1 MLQFISVKDYKNEEF
16 WNSLTHF
23 IGVILTVLGTPLLFY
38 FDNKFTSL
46 STLSIILF
54 SFGLFFVYSSSSV
67 YHFVINPRL
76 KKRFQILDHISIYYL
91 ILGSYAPVC
100 LITLYEY
107 SGINIF
113 IVVLTLSIVGTLKKL
128 FFTGRFKIISLLLY
142 LAMGWLIV
150 VEINLLFELLDS
162 EAELLLIIGGLS
174 YTIGIIFYTLD
185 KIKYFH
191 SIWHLFV
198 LTGSVLHY
206 LLIVLYLSLIHI

>member
-1 MLQFISVKDYKNEEF
+1 MLKFIGVKDYRNEEF

-54 SFGLFFVYSSSSV
+54 SFGLFSVYSSSSV

-76 KKRFQILDHISIYYL
+76 KKRLQILDHISIYYL

-113 IVVLTLSIVGTLKKL
+113 LAVLTLSIVGTMKKL

-206 LLIVLYLSLIHI
+206 LMIVLYIV

>member
-1 MLQFISVKDYKNEEF
+1 MQFISLKDYKNEEL
-16 WNSLTHF
+16 WNGLTHF
-23 IGVILTVLGTPLLFY
+23 TGVILAVIGIPLLFY
-38 FDNKFTSL
+38 FDNKITSL

-54 SFGLFFVYSSSSV
+54 SFGLLLVYSSSSV
-67 YHFVINPRL
+67 YHFSINPRL
-76 KKRFQILDHISIYYL
+76 KKKFQILDHISIYYL

-113 IVVLTLSIVGTLKKL
+113 ITVLILSVIGTLIKL
-128 FFTGRFKIISLLLY
+128 FFTGRFQIFSLLLY

-150 VEINLLFELLDS
+150 IDINFLFELLNI
-162 EAELLLIIGGLS
+162 EAKLLLIIGGLS
-174 YTIGIIFYTLD
+174 YTLGTIFYSLD

-198 LTGSVLHY
+198 LAGSVSHY
-206 LLIVLYLSLIHI
+206 LMVLLFIL

>member
-54 SFGLFFVYSSSSV
+54 SFGLFSVYSSSSV
-67 YHFVINPRL
+67 YHFVIDPRL
-76 KKRFQILDHISIYYL
+76 KKRLQILDHISIYYL

-113 IVVLTLSIVGTLKKL
+113 IVVLTLSIIGTLKKL

-142 LAMGWLIV
+142 SAMGWLIV

-206 LLIVLYLSLIHI
+206 LMVVLYIV

>member
-1 MLQFISVKDYKNEEF
+1 MQFISLKDHKNEEL
-16 WNSLTHF
+16 WNGLTHF
-23 IGVILTVLGTPLLFY
+23 TGVILAVIGIPLLFY
-38 FDNKFTSL
+38 FDNKITSL

-54 SFGLFFVYSSSSV
+54 SFGLLLVYSSSSV
-67 YHFVINPRL
+67 YHFVINPKL
-76 KKRFQILDHISIYYL
+76 KKKFQILDHISIYYL

-113 IVVLTLSIVGTLKKL
+113 ITVLILSIIGTMIKL
-128 FFTGRFKIISLLLY
+128 FFTGRFQIFSLLLY

-150 VEINLLFELLDS
+150 IDINFLFELLNV
-162 EAELLLIIGGLS
+162 EAKLLLIIGGLS
-174 YTIGIIFYTLD
+174 YTLGTIFYSLD

-198 LTGSVLHY
+198 LAGSVSHY
-206 LLIVLYLSLIHI
+206 LMILLYVL

>member
-1 MLQFISVKDYKNEEF
+1 MQFISLKDYKNEEF
-16 WNSLTHF
+16 WNGLTHF
-23 IGVILTVLGTPLLFY
+23 TGVILTVIGIPLLFY
-38 FDNKFTSL
+38 FDNKLTSL

-54 SFGLFFVYSSSSV
+54 SFGLLLVYSSSSV
-67 YHFVINPRL
+67 YHFVINPKL
-76 KKRFQILDHISIYYL
+76 KKKFQLLDHISIYYL

-113 IVVLTLSIVGTLKKL
+113 ITVLILSIIGTLIKL
-128 FFTGRFKIISLLLY
+128 FFTGRFQIFSLLLY

-150 VEINLLFELLDS
+150 IDINFLFQLLNI
-162 EAELLLIIGGLS
+162 EAKLLLIIGGLS
-174 YTIGIIFYTLD
+174 YTLGTIFYSLD

-198 LTGSVLHY
+198 LAGSVSHY
-206 LLIVLYLSLIHI
+206 LMILLYVL

>member
-1 MLQFISVKDYKNEEF
+1 MLQFISAKDYRNEEF

-23 IGVILTVLGTPLLFY
+23 IGVILTVLGTPILFY
-38 FDNKFTSL
+38 FDNKFTGL

-54 SFGLFFVYSSSSV
+54 SFGLFSVYSSSSV

-76 KKRFQILDHISIYYL
+76 KKRLQILDHISIYYL

-113 IVVLTLSIVGTLKKL
+113 IVVLTLSIIGTLKKL

-142 LAMGWLIV
+142 LTMGWLIV

-185 KIKYFH
+185 KIRYFH

-206 LLIVLYLSLIHI
+206 LMVLLYIV

>member
-1 MLQFISVKDYKNEEF
+1 MEFISVKDFRNEEF

-23 IGVILTVLGTPLLFY
+23 IGVILTVLGIPLLFY

-54 SFGLFFVYSSSSV
+54 SFGLFSVYSSSSV

-76 KKRFQILDHISIYYL
+76 KKRLQILDHISIYYL

-113 IVVLTLSIVGTLKKL
+113 IVVMTLSIIGTLKKL

-174 YTIGIIFYTLD
+174 YTIGIVFYTLD

-206 LLIVLYLSLIHI
+206 LMVLLYIV

>member
-1 MLQFISVKDYKNEEF
+1 MEFINGKDFRNEEF

-23 IGVILTVLGTPLLFY
+23 IGVILTVLGIPLLFY

-54 SFGLFFVYSSSSV
+54 SFGLFSVYSSSSV

-76 KKRFQILDHISIYYL
+76 KKRLQILDHISIYYL

-113 IVVLTLSIVGTLKKL
+113 IVVMTLSIIGTLKKL
-128 FFTGRFKIISLLLY
+128 FFTERFKIISLLLY

-174 YTIGIIFYTLD
+174 YTIGIVFYTLD

-206 LLIVLYLSLIHI
+206 LMVLLYIV

>member
-1 MLQFISVKDYKNEEF
+1 MQFISLKDYKNEEL
-16 WNSLTHF
+16 WNGLTHF
-23 IGVILTVLGTPLLFY
+23 TGVILTVIGIPLLFY
-38 FDNKFTSL
+38 FDNKITSQ

-54 SFGLFFVYSSSSV
+54 SFGLLLVYSSSSV
-67 YHFVINPRL
+67 YHFVINPKL
-76 KKRFQILDHISIYYL
+76 KKKFQILDHISIYYL

-113 IVVLTLSIVGTLKKL
+113 ITVLILSIIGTLIKL
-128 FFTGRFKIISLLLY
+128 FFTGRFQILSLLLY

-150 VEINLLFELLDS
+150 IDINFLFQLLNVE
-162 EAELLLIIGGLS
+162 AKLLLIIGGLS
-174 YTIGIIFYTLD
+174 YTLGTIFYSLD

-198 LTGSVLHY
+198 LAGSVSHY
-206 LLIVLYLSLIHI
+206 LMILLYVL

>member
-54 SFGLFFVYSSSSV
+54 SFGLFSVYSSSSV
-67 YHFVINPRL
+67 YHFVIDPRL
-76 KKRFQILDHISIYYL
+76 KKRLQILDHISIYYL

-113 IVVLTLSIVGTLKKL
+113 IVVFTLSIVGTLKKL

-206 LLIVLYLSLIHI
+206 LLIVLYIV

>member
-1 MLQFISVKDYKNEEF
+1 MFQFISVKDYKNEEF

-54 SFGLFFVYSSSSV
+54 SFGLFSVYSSSSV

-76 KKRFQILDHISIYYL
+76 KKRLQILDHISIYYL

-206 LLIVLYLSLIHI
+206 LMVVLYIV